1 MRRRLLLNLH
11 EDFCETSDETRGQ
24 VKYGLHGTA
33 RTNSGLLR
41 SRLAPIDQRG
51 PHISPI
57 TVPNKPFR
65 RPKQYGP
72 HVGRI
77 TFPAQIGWAARRPQY
92 PSDLTSMGLKQA
104 TLPFRSGSFMLG
116 RQLEGLKLRRC
127 LHHLL
132 PPART
137 LGEDSELA
145 GERRDRVSSRRTARR
160 QGASDLYKKFCR
172 IFSSTAKLAPNLQDL
187 VGELKIM
194 RSN

>member
-72 HVGRI
+72 HVGRSI
-77 TFPAQIGWAARRPQY
+77 R
-92 PSDLTSMGLKQA
+92 SDLTSMGLKQA

>member
-1 MRRRLLLNLH
+1 MRWRLLLNLH

-77 TFPAQIGWAARRPQY
+77 TFPAQIGQAARRPQY
-92 PSDLTSMGLKQA
+92 PFRPNQYGPQVGHA
-104 TLPFRSGSFMLG
+104 TVPVRLIYVGPAA
-116 RQLEGLKLRRC
+116 RR
-127 LHHLL
+127 
-132 PPART
+132 PETAK
-137 LGEDSELA
+137 
-145 GERRDRVSSRRTARR
+145 VSSPSSSPSTDARRRLRARRRTTRSRLVSPDGEKARR
-160 QGASDLYKKFCR
+160 L
-172 IFSSTAKLAPNLQDL
+172 
-187 VGELKIM
+187 
-194 RSN
+194 RSVQEILPHFLINS